1 MFTVPKQEEQLEI
14 QVKREH
20 LFILCLISSSKFLV
34 SHLCFSPCEISGCWP
49 IGLLLCLYLQM
60 FTSLLYMV
68 ALPLSTN
75 KISSESKFSSF
86 YIMVSSGS
94 YVLSNGSF
102 LIYWIPV
109 CHPPIESFYLFFGLW
124 LANLEAFFHQ
134 HLNFTALLRYISVVK
149 PSYMLID
156 CQNTSQIISSS
167 DLSSFNSCQSCSS
180 LLVSFALTKGPI
192 ILDAPIHEHVGR
204 TDLNRKQIRYWTI

>member
-1 MFTVPKQEEQLEI
+1 MSPSKRKNLRFKWKESLFSFYVWY
-14 QVKREH
+14 QVLK
-20 LFILCLISSSKFLV
+20 LLV
-34 SHLCFSPCEISGCWP
+34 SHITFSEFLLLLFKLCEISGCWL
-49 IGLLLCLYLQM
+49 IVLILRLYLQM

-167 DLSSFNSCQSCSS
+167 DLSSFN
-180 LLVSFALTKGPI
+180 
-192 ILDAPIHEHVGR
+192 
-204 TDLNRKQIRYWTI
+204 